1 MKNGPFGKYITYE
14 GEFLNGEK
22 GGHGKLFDDM
32 GRFIYE
38 GEFLN
43 DRKKWNRQRI

>member
-1 MKNGPFGKYITYE
+1 MVKLYNYGNKLVYE

-32 GRFIYE
+32 GRVIYE

-43 DRKKWNRQRI
+43 DKKME